1 MAKFTNALLA
11 SATAASC
18 LMLGMASAGANDSVL
33 KGAQDP
39 NQWAVY
45 GKDYANTR
53 FSPLKA
59 INTGNVSHLSLVYSF
74 QLGSL
79 RSNESTP
86 LVIGDTMYVTTS

>member
-1 MAKFTNALLA
+1 MGGLRQGLRQHT
-11 SATAASC
+11 
-18 LMLGMASAGANDSVL
+18 
-33 KGAQDP
+33 
-39 NQWAVY
+39 
-45 GKDYANTR
+45 

-86 LVIGDTMYVTTS
+86 LVIGDTV